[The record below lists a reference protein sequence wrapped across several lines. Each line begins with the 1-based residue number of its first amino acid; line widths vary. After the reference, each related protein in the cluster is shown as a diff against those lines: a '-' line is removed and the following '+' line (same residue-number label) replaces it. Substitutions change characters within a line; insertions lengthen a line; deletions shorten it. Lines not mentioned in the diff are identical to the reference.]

1 MSSFLLRANA
11 CSIHIRHE
19 HQTVLNRLR
28 MSYLPEPEMD
38 LECTILGWADGSPI
52 DTIRVSTNSET
63 PLHTDIVLLHSATRL
78 EMENFPT
85 PRKFHTPPND
95 RAITTISE
103 QVHLLA
109 YNGLPSP
116 SEDLHMYPNTSKKD
130 VFSAYR
136 NLYPDSL
143 SWTNGPSE
151 PGRYDA
157 NTVFYRIS
165 TFSGASGAGVF
176 DVEGR
181 LIGSSLLS

>member
-1 MSSFLLRANA
+1 MHDSG
-11 CSIHIRHE
+11 
-19 HQTVLNRLR
+19 
-28 MSYLPEPEMD
+28 M
-38 LECTILGWADGSPI
+38 GWWLSEEQGA
-52 DTIRVSTNSET
+52 ET

-130 VFSAYR
+130 IFSAYR

-181 LIGSSLLS
+181 LIGSSLLSWRELTEQPYILEEKRYLIQQKQMAQELLLQHV